1 MKPGVGTVAKALAQ
15 GTVKR
20 REDIVLL
27 NGCLTAFAVVAM
39 ALPTPVNE
47 DRRRYGSTG
56 LSAGSRRPPKDD
68 AAGFFECIKVGL
80 T

>member
-1 MKPGVGTVAKALAQ
+1 
-15 GTVKR
+15 
-20 REDIVLL
+20 L